1 MPRWLK
7 RLPRPRRDHV
17 SPAAEVTP
25 GQQEANA
32 ALGRATRALREAE
45 QQAPETTQA
54 SGFLREIRERN
65 HFAESLELIFRGG
78 GARWDGHS

>member
-1 MPRWLK
+1 M
-7 RLPRPRRDHV
+7 
-17 SPAAEVTP
+17 TP

-32 ALGRATRALREAE
+32 ALGRATQALREAE
-45 QQAPETTQA
+45 QLTPEVTRVAGQ
-54 SGFLREIRERN
+54 LRAIRERN